1 MVRNNVFALVKHG
14 FTREEVWFMP
24 LNEVR
29 DYVKLLNDNIAA
41 EEAAASSATGEGDSS
56 INDIKFG
63 GNSI

>member
-1 MVRNNVFALVKHG
+1 MVRNNIFALVKHG

-41 EEAAASSATGEGDSS
+41 EEAAASSAGENDSS

>member
-1 MVRNNVFALVKHG
+1 
-14 FTREEVWFMP
+14 MP

-41 EEAAASSATGEGDSS
+41 EEAAASSAGESDSS